1 MYEYKAR
8 VNRVVDGDTVILD
21 IDLGFETWINNQSV
35 RIYGVDT
42 PESRTKDLDEKARGI
57 LAKEWVIKLLPVGD
71 VVFIK
76 TIKDKS
82 EKFGRILGDII
93 NTDDISISASLLENN
108 LGVPYIGQSKEEIK
122 DLHDANRLILID
134 SGKYI
139 PINED

>member
-93 NTDDISISASLLENN
+93 NTDDISVSASLLENH
-108 LGVPYIGQSKEEIK
+108 LAAPYFGQSKEDIK
-122 DLHDANRLILID
+122 AIHEANRLILIG
-134 SGKYI
+134 SGKYT

>member
-35 RIYGVDT
+35 RLYGVDT

-57 LAKEWVIKLLPVGD
+57 LAKEWVMSLLPVGD
-71 VVFIK
+71 FVFIK

-82 EKFGRILGDII
+82 EKFGRILGDIVNDAEI
-93 NTDDISISASLLENN
+93 NVSVSLLENH
-108 LGVPYIGQSKEEIK
+108 LAVPYTGQSKESVAA
-122 DLHDANRLILID
+122 LHLENRQILID
-134 SGKYI
+134 AGKFT
-139 PINED
+139 PITEN